1 MIENLNTKIEIL
13 EIDEN
18 NNLGRFV
25 ISPLERGY
33 GTTLGNSMRRV
44 LLSSLPGSAI
54 SSIKFDEGV
63 LHEFTTVKGVI
74 EDVPE
79 IILNLKGIAIKKV
92 AENSEPINLRLDVKG
107 PKIVTAGDISE
118 DVNLEIVDKDHYI
131 ATVND
136 EGSLNLDLTVID
148 GSGYSIADQHK
159 QEDAPIG
166 VIAIDSSFTPVSKVN
181 YIVEKTRVGQT
192 IDYDKLILEV
202 TTNGTITPQE
212 AVSEG
217 AQILINYLD
226 FFTEVPNLD
235 EEEAVVEIE
244 DEEDESDQLLAITLE
259 ELDLSLR
266 AFNCLKRAGLNTVG
280 QILEV
285 PIDELAKIKNFG
297 KKSFIEVKEKIEDLG
312 LEFID
317 EEEEN

>member
-13 EIDEN
+13 EVDEKN
-18 NNLGRFV
+18 DMGRFV
-25 ISPLERGY
+25 ISPIERGY

-92 AENSEPINLRLDVKG
+92 AENSEPIELRLDVEG

-118 DVNLEIVDKDHYI
+118 DVNIEIVDKDHYI

-136 EGSLNLDLTVID
+136 EGSLHLDLTVVD

-159 QEDAPIG
+159 NENAPIG
-166 VIAIDSSFTPVSKVN
+166 EISIDASFTPVSKVN

-202 TTNGTITPQE
+202 TTNGTLTPQE

-226 FFTEVPNLD
+226 FFTELPNLD
-235 EEEAVVEIE
+235 EEETVVEIE
-244 DEEDESDQLLAITLE
+244 DEQDESDQLLEITLE
-259 ELDLSLR
+259 E
-266 AFNCLKRAGLNTVG
+266 F
-280 QILEV
+280 
-285 PIDELAKIKNFG
+285 
-297 KKSFIEVKEKIEDLG
+297 KSI
-312 LEFID
+312 
-317 EEEEN
+317 